1 RPGRARTGLPADP
14 VALLQWSAGRPH
26 LLKALPSRTAT
37 GRQAGRGPLEWGGR
51 TAHLRFGSTGRDCP
65 RTSGVVRRS
74 LTSSGRALPSP
85 DSPPFD
91 EARVGHGVSQAP
103 ATTTPDERAEP
114 AAAGARA
121 DPRLPRPR
129 PRGGGARLPPPLLPA
144 PGGGAGYRGVDAD
157 AVGGGLGAPA
167 CPRRSRGGR
176 APARGGCR
184 QHPSGSQ
191 RP

>member
-1 RPGRARTGLPADP
+1 QHPPALRDAQQLHVHPPPRGRRRGEPGGLDLPRRRLGPRGGHVPDGGHRPGRARTGLPADP

-144 PGGGAGYRGVDAD
+144 P
-157 AVGGGLGAPA
+157 
-167 CPRRSRGGR
+167 
-176 APARGGCR
+176 
-184 QHPSGSQ
+184 
-191 RP
+191 